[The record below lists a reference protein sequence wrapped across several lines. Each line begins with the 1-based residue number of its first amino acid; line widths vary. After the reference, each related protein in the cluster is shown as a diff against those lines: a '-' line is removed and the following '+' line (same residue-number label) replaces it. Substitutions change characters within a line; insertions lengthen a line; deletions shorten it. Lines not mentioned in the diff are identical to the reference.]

1 MALPRVGVELVLEGA
16 PDFFGGI
23 SKAEGA
29 IGDLGTS
36 ASKGAGGLNVLGSA
50 ASAAGLAVGGAL
62 VAGIAA
68 AGGALLDVSAR
79 ASEARTALQ
88 GLNGVDYGQ
97 VLNDASLLEARY
109 GADLQSVLGATR
121 TLMSEFGLSSQE
133 AMNLI
138 VAGFEGGLDTSGDF
152 LDSIGEYSNLFADNG
167 FAAEEFFSTMQ
178 TGMAGGVLGSDKI
191 SDSLKEFGI
200 IIQSFPDN
208 LFGPDGALFH
218 DLDMSRQEI
227 AALMEGMSSGTIS
240 VADAYDLLLPKLAA
254 LEDPIQRNTVGTA
267 LFGTMW
273 EDLGASAI
281 LAVDTTATSMADL
294 AATADNG
301 RQTISSLGEVF
312 PRLWAAGSNA
322 LLPLNDAL
330 LGFANAVLT
339 ADDPLAELGNQLQQF
354 GSRAMAAVQEA
365 IPQFRAGLAQM
376 AQALGA
382 WVQEGL
388 PQLITNLS
396 TARDRLVG
404 WALENLPK
412 WTAELGKLAYALYS
426 WVIDA
431 LPGLGTNLGKIAGLL
446 ITKTGEFLG
455 FVTPKLLELGALFV
469 TWVATEAL
477 PKLPGELVKVGIA
490 ILSGIGNFLAEVV
503 PPLIQLGGKFVT
515 WVGTDVLPKL
525 PGELAKI
532 GSAIVSGIG
541 AFVGNVAAEAANIGS
556 ALAEGIGDGFAA
568 AWGRVKQW
576 VADQVAK
583 IPEPVRKALGISSPS
598 QVFADEVGRPIVQ
611 GIARGILDS
620 LDLVLDAAGDVS
632 WAVLDEAKKLAK
644 SIESTLGPLLADA
657 YKASIDFAG
666 GQINVLDTLDKLE
679 RVDTAKYDRLARD
692 AAKASQEA
700 ARLFF
705 GDDKDAAAGAQ
716 AIYSQLAEQ
725 RNAAKRVIVEQ
736 QAIAA
741 RAQQQLAEV
750 QRQASTLGVVE
761 GAQFLKLRTAQISR
775 LAQEEQKLAA
785 ATTAEERD
793 RVNERIALLK
803 RQQQAELALYEHESK
818 QRAAKQAEQLR
829 DAKEALKQLGNL
841 VFYSQQDVFGKGSDL
856 IQGLIKGALSQ
867 TDALKKAL
875 SGLLAD
881 ALAAARKQMGIKSP
895 STVFADRLGAP
906 LAQGVGIGF
915 SRAMGGVATQVSA
928 DLLGAA
934 STAAQTVRPPASA
947 AQMTR
952 SSSTTYAPTNNFN
965 YAPQYQGAPR
975 QPMQDFA
982 IMRSLYGRG

>member
-1 MALPRVGVELVLEGA
+1 MALPRVGVELALEGSA
-16 PDFFGGI
+16 DFFGGI

-133 AMNLI
+133 ATNLI
-138 VAGFEGGLDTSGDF
+138 ISGFEGGLDTSGDF
-152 LDSIGEYSNLFADNG
+152 LDSIGEYSNLYAQNG
-167 FAAEEFFSTMQ
+167 ASASEFFSTLQ
-178 TGMAGGVLGSDKI
+178 TGLAGGALGTDKAA
-191 SDSLKEFGI
+191 DAFKEFGI
-200 IIQSFPDN
+200 RIQ
-208 LFGPDGALFH
+208 DGSATTRDAL
-218 DLDMSRQEI
+218 
-227 AALMEGMSSGTIS
+227 AALGIEDVLAGISAGTLT
-240 VADAYDLLLPKLAA
+240 VADAFPIVQEAIRGVN
-254 LEDPIQRNTVGTA
+254 DPILQAQLGVA
-267 LFGTMW
+267 LFGTQF
-273 EDLGASAI
+273 EDLGADALLAI
-281 LAVDTTATSMADL
+281 STTATSMADL

-412 WTAELGKLAYALYS
+412 WTAELGKLAYALYT
-426 WVIDA
+426 WVLDA

-469 TWVATEAL
+469 SWVATEAL
-477 PKLPGELVKVGIA
+477 PRLPGELVKVGGA
-490 ILSGIGNFLAEVV
+490 LLSGIGNFIREVAPEIGKLA
-503 PPLIQLGGKFVT
+503 QKFIT
-515 WVGTDVLPKL
+515 WVQEEVLPKA

-532 GSAIVSGIG
+532 GTAIVTGIG
-541 AFVGNVAAEAANIGS
+541 AFIGS
-556 ALAEGIGDGFAA
+556 VGTEAGKIGTAIIDGIVDMVAGGVGKIVGAVQQAAQDALES
-568 AWGRVKQW
+568 
-576 VADQVAK
+576 AK
-583 IPEPVRKALGISSPS
+583 RALGISSPS

-644 SIESTLGPLLADA
+644 SIESALGPLLADA
-657 YKASIDFAG
+657 YKGAIDFAG
-666 GQINVLDTLDKLE
+666 GQINVLDTLDRLE
-679 RVDTAKYDRLARD
+679 KIDTSKYDRLARD

-716 AIYSQLAEQ
+716 AIASQLAAQ

-915 SRAMGGVATQVSA
+915 SRAMGGVASQVSA

-947 AQMTR
+947 AQLVR
-952 SSSTTYAPTNNFN
+952 SSSTTYAPVSN
-965 YAPQYQGAPR
+965 YHYNPTYQGAPR